1 MRFFVFVILQICH
14 AQKPCT
20 LNPMR
25 INLSVTK
32 KFHCK
37 SIRPQVHMKC
47 SIWDRAREDGEFP
60 LLIKDQR
67 DYYGHFK
74 VYFRMSVAQFDALLA
89 ILEPHI
95 KRKTTHF
102 CELRVQGF
110 LQRFVICVMRDEVDE
125 LDNRHSGFWRS
136 LLRWLCTVKTPF
148 KMLATDAKKAKN

>member
-32 KFHCK
+32 KLHCK
-37 SIRPQVHMKC
+37 SIRLQVHMKC

-60 LLIKDQR
+60 LLIKDQW
-67 DYYGHFK
+67 DYHGRFK

-102 CELRVQGF
+102 CELRVIF
-110 LQRFVICVMRDEVDE
+110 TVLCDA
-125 LDNRHSGFWRS
+125 WRS
-136 LLRWLCTVKTPF
+136 GWTWQSPFWISAFAFTVALYCQNTF
-148 KMLATDAKKAKN
+148 QNACHRC